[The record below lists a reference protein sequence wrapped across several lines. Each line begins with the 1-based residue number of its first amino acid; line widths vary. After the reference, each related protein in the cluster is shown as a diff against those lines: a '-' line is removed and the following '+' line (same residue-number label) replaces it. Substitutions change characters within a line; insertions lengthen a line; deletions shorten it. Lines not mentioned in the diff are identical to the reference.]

1 MALIDVKD
9 RVSTYPGRV
18 KLTRAD
24 GTSEYVTLQRAD
36 VPSQEGTPLNKVL
49 FDSINDDL
57 EGKVSRLGDTMNG
70 NLTIQNTA
78 PSVELFDPEYDG
90 RTRLYKDVSSNAD
103 YGTMISDIDATDNID
118 SLNLRRSAALLD
130 KLSLYVENANGTSTR
145 YAIYGAHTKPWGN
158 YTGNGA
164 TAVRQVNTT
173 GNGYAC
179 IVHSG
184 SGTCIVM
191 ARGAIRVGGGAF
203 SWLPSGQAYFKNGI
217 LYIAS
222 TDSTL
227 NTSGTIYSY
236 EVL

>member
-1 MALIDVKD
+1 MITVQD
-9 RVSTYPGRV
+9 RVPTYPGRV
-18 KLTRAD
+18 RLTKDNGTSEFVTITRAD
-24 GTSEYVTLQRAD
+24 APT
-36 VPSQEGTPLNKVL
+36 QEGTPINKAL
-49 FDSINDDL
+49 FDSIKNDID
-57 EGKVSRLGDTMNG
+57 GKVSKLGDTMNG
-70 NLTIQNTA
+70 NLTIQNAA
-78 PSVELFDPEYDG
+78 PQVELFDPEYDG

-103 YGTMISDIDATDNID
+103 YGTMLSDIDATGDIDALNI
-118 SLNLRRSAALLD
+118 RRSAGLLD
-130 KLSLYVENANGTSTR
+130 KLSLYVENANGTSSR
-145 YAIYGAHTKPWGN
+145 YAIYGAHTKPWGS

-179 IVHSG
+179 IVHST

-191 ARGAIRVGGGAF
+191 ARGAIRIGNGVF

-222 TDSTL
+222 TDAAL
-227 NTSGTIYSY
+227 NTSGVSYSY

>member
-1 MALIDVKD
+1 MIDVKD

-18 KLTRAD
+18 KLTRAN
-24 GTSEYVTLQRAD
+24 GSSEYVTLERAD
-36 VPSQEGTPLNKVL
+36 APTQEGTPINKAL
-49 FDSINDDL
+49 FDSIQSELND
-57 EGKVSRLGDTMNG
+57 KVPKLGGYING

-78 PSVELFDPEYDG
+78 PEYGLWDPEADA
-90 RTRLYKDVSSNAD
+90 RSRFYKDANASND
-103 YGTMISDIDATDNID
+103 YGTCIADIDKNGGIAMFNV
-118 SLNLRRSAALLD
+118 RSSADLIN
-130 KLSLYVENANGTSTR
+130 KLSMYVGSTR
-145 YAIYGAHTKPWGN
+145 YAIYGAHTKPWGS

-179 IVHSG
+179 IVHSA

-191 ARGAIRVGGGAF
+191 ARGAIRVGGGVF

-217 LYIAS
+217 LYIAT
-222 TDSTL
+222 TDSAL
-227 NTSGTIYSY
+227 NTSGTSYSY